1 MRIRIDRLVRL
12 GITSAFTVTGL
23 LLGLRYCDSANAQ
36 SRIEPDETL
45 GSERSQVRGL
55 NSTIDLIEGGAT
67 RGRNLFHSFREFDV
81 ETGRGAYFI
90 NLPGIE
96 NIFSRVTGSNRSEI
110 DGVLG
115 TRAFENGAFV
125 GSTANL
131 FFINPNGILFGPNS
145 SLDVGG
151 SFAATTADGIQFGE
165 NGFFSAT
172 NPEAPSQLLTIDPSA
187 FFFNQ
192 LNPAAIENQFT
203 FGLRVADNHSLLLL
217 GGDVSVFGGQ
227 LAALGGRIEL
237 GGLAAAGTIG
247 LDITDNVLSLT
258 FPDGVARSN
267 VFLSNDA
274 LVSVRGFGGGD
285 IAVNAN
291 QFSAINGGRLVA
303 GTEGAGNGGNITVNA
318 TQVDLIG
325 INSTSGF
332 SSGLYN
338 RKFGSEALSNA
349 GDITVNA
356 TTLNL
361 ASDAIVQ
368 TRTFGQGNAGDIT
381 INVDG
386 SVTFDYSSVLNNV
399 GSDAIGNAG
408 NTTINAGSVSISNGT
423 LISSSTFGRGNAGNV
438 TINARDTVSID
449 RTSSDGFR
457 PSILSNVEQEAVGQ
471 GGNIE
476 ISAGSLL
483 LTNGAQL
490 VANTLGQGN
499 AGNVMI
505 NATDRVTFRERS
517 TDGRFPSAA
526 FSRVS
531 ETGNGEGGNIEITTP
546 ILEVLDG
553 AGLVA
558 STLGRGRAG
567 NVIINATDRVLLDGT
582 SSVGRVSSAIF
593 STVEE
598 GAVGQGGNIQ
608 VTAGILEVLNRSQL
622 TTSTSGNGNAG
633 NISITARERITL
645 ANGGTLNAETFTQ
658 SSAGDIFV
666 NTDILTARAGSY
678 LTSSTYR
685 GGSGNAGNVIINA
698 HTVNFDGTNQND
710 FILREFNTGYTG
722 AYSTSEGGTGSAG
735 TVEINTERL
744 LVQNAAEVATR
755 MFGGGNAGNILI
767 RASDWVRFDGGF
779 AVSTVGREGVG
790 RGGDIQI
797 FTGSLFLTNN
807 GELNASTRG
816 RGDAG
821 NVVISA
827 SDRVVFD
834 GGDVLSLV
842 GETGNGAGGNI
853 EVTTP
858 ILEVLDGAQLIAST
872 FGQGRA
878 GNIIINVSDRVLL
891 DGVSSNGF
899 SSALFTSTT
908 TTATGRG
915 GRITITTPDLR
926 LTNGAVINART
937 ENSQR
942 GGSIIIQADRFEA
955 FNGGQVIT
963 STLGQ
968 GQAGNITINADQV
981 RLLGS
986 DSTFAQRIAD
996 PTLRLRV
1003 ANEGN
1008 GESGLFANTRAGS
1021 TGDGGRITVNSTNLT
1036 LTDRARI
1043 SARSEGTGIAGDIEI
1058 NASGLLEARN
1068 GDIETIATNSSGGD
1082 INVQADRIQ
1091 LYGDSDIRT
1100 NSSVDGGNITL
1111 SASSILAFDDSDIIA
1126 AAGNQGGDIT
1136 LNTAAYFGENYRVDT
1151 VDQDPENLE
1160 GNDRADINAS
1170 GAQPGNITT
1179 PDTSLVQNSLTELPD
1194 TAIDTDTLVANSC
1207 VVRSENRNNTFIITG
1222 PGGLPQRPGSIAPST
1237 YPTAPV
1243 RSIPDETSDRSWQPG
1258 DAIVEPQGAYQ
1269 LEDGRWVLSRECS

>member
-67 RGRNLFHSFREFDV
+67 PGRNLFHSFQEFNIDAGRE
-81 ETGRGAYFI
+81 AYFI
-90 NLPGIE
+90 HQLGID
-96 NIFSRVTGSNRSEI
+96 NIFSRVTGETRSEI

-192 LNPAAIENQFT
+192 LPVGSITVQSTTPVISGINGLFVPLGENLT
-203 FGLRVADNHSLLLL
+203 LL
-217 GGDVSVFGGQ
+217 GGDVNIEGGG
-227 LAALGGRIEL
+227 LNALGGRIDI
-237 GGLAAAGTIG
+237 GAVSGAGTIG
-247 LDITDNVLSLT
+247 FNSNGSFNVPTSIQRGDVVFTDA
-258 FPDGVARSN
+258 ARADVGTLES
-267 VFLSNDA
+267 
-274 LVSVRGFGGGD
+274 GGD
-285 IAVNAN
+285 IAVTARSITVADESVLFAGIFRGQGFQGSQVGDIRLDATERILIAQSNVFNAVLTDATGN
-291 QFSAINGGRLVA
+291 
-303 GTEGAGNGGNITVNA
+303 AGNIEIA
-318 TQVDLIG
+318 TPIL
-325 INSTSGF
+325 
-332 SSGLYN
+332 
-338 RKFGSEALSNA
+338 EALDGA
-349 GDITVNA
+349 LLATIT
-356 TTLNL
+356 L
-361 ASDAIVQ
+361 
-368 TRTFGQGNAGDIT
+368 GQGNAGDIT
-381 INVDG
+381 IN
-386 SVTFDYSSVLNNV
+386 
-399 GSDAIGNAG
+399 
-408 NTTINAGSVSISNGT
+408 AGSV
-423 LISSSTFGRGNAGNV
+423 F
-438 TINARDTVSID
+438 
-449 RTSSDGFR
+449 
-457 PSILSNVEQEAVGQ
+457 
-471 GGNIE
+471 
-476 ISAGSLL
+476 

-593 STVEE
+593 STVGE

-622 TTSTSGNGNAG
+622 TTSTFGNGNAG
-633 NISITARERITL
+633 DISITARERITL

-827 SDRVVFD
+827 SDRIVFD

-926 LTNGAVINART
+926 LTNRAVINART

-1082 INVQADRIQ
+1082 INVEADRIQ

-1136 LNTAAYFGENYRVDT
+1136 LNTAAYFGENYQADT
-1151 VDQDPENLE
+1151 VDQDPESLE

-1207 VVRSENRNNTFIITG
+1207 VVRSENGSNTFTITG
-1222 PGGLPQRPGSIAPST
+1222 TGGLPLRPG
-1237 YPTAPV
+1237 
-1243 RSIPDETSDRSWQPG
+1243 D
-1258 DAIVEPQGAYQ
+1258 
-1269 LEDGRWVLSRECS
+1269 